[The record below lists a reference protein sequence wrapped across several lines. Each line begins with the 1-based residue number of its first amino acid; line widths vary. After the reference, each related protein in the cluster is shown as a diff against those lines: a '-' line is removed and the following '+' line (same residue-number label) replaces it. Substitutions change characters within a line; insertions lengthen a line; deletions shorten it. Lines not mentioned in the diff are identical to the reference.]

1 MKTSRILALSVIGLL
16 AFSATDLYSQQPP
29 QQPAQRHNGSRSPE
43 SGPGGNGP
51 TQLVALVDF
60 DRLLMNYV
68 RSKYI
73 RDQIRKDREA
83 AETQI
88 RNESKEVE
96 KEKEK
101 LREFKPGTPQ
111 FKAMEEQLAQKVNEI
126 NFRVKVLQRDF
137 QEREQKALYQL
148 YTEITEE
155 VKRFADAKGIV
166 LVMPYSSE
174 PVDPNVPETMQ
185 RQMNKSFV
193 YLNGPDVTEP
203 ILQELN
209 RRAVHVAPRAGGPGG
224 SGQAPPRDT
233 KTR

>member
-1 MKTSRILALSVIGLL
+1 VKTSRILALSVIGLL

-29 QQPAQRHNGSRSPE
+29 QSQPPQRQPIPGI
-43 SGPGGNGP
+43 GTGGNGP
-51 TQLVALVDF
+51 ALVALVDF

-166 LVMPYSSE
+166 LIMPYSSE

-209 RRAVHVAPRAGGPGG
+209 RRAVHTAKAPGAGGG
-224 SGQAPPRDT
+224 GQAPVNPN
-233 KTR
+233 TRTR